1 LNPHP
6 RSGRR
11 LPRRR
16 AGALRSRRPLTRWA
30 PFLLLLLSLGIAA
43 TAIYHTA
50 QASRS
55 HRATAEGLIRDYAAF
70 AAWNLRQHVSARI
83 RRSFDLALEPVIR
96 APAGSGLAT
105 SVTVAE
111 LLARNQSPE
120 PVEGPVSAYTVSS
133 YFRVPLG
140 EGEATFAGEL
150 PTQEERNWITA
161 IVREHATRN
170 GDTDWDI
177 VADRSPM
184 DGGERFLVYAKAGLA
199 TAEPVAY
206 GLRVRPAP
214 PCGALPGRPGAEASA
229 PEVADERPFQR

>member
-83 RRSFDLALEPVIR
+83 RRSFDLALEPSYARRQAR
-96 APAGSGLAT
+96 AWRPPSRSPSCSRAT
-105 SVTVAE
+105 S
-111 LLARNQSPE
+111 R
-120 PVEGPVSAYTVSS
+120 
-133 YFRVPLG
+133 
-140 EGEATFAGEL
+140 
-150 PTQEERNWITA
+150 
-161 IVREHATRN
+161 
-170 GDTDWDI
+170 
-177 VADRSPM
+177 RSPWRA
-184 DGGERFLVYAKAGLA
+184 RFPR
-199 TAEPVAY
+199 TP
-206 GLRVRPAP
+206 
-214 PCGALPGRPGAEASA
+214 
-229 PEVADERPFQR
+229 